1 MRRDMTI
8 FVYLCSGLPERQGS
22 KMASVTGE
30 GINYLVL
37 IRKVYIYL
45 FIKYIYYKDLY
56 FIISNNYSKKRAVIK
71 KIKNKK

>member
-1 MRRDMTI
+1 MTI